1 MMEDADADEVTALL
15 QLLATVPNVKA
26 AVRAARKAVEAE
38 GGGRSP
44 RPSIAVTR
52 GARSFSGDD
61 EGEKPAAAHERRIEA
76 LRRRL
81 LLEDA
86 DAPPPPPPLPPSDLK
101 PTTELDL
108 AALGT
113 GAGGGD
119 EADASQRAMAILR
132 ETEGA
137 SAFERGALVKT
148 IRNDFWHQFARALD
162 RGDLSPCSLPPPGG
176 AGMRLFGRAYSS
188 SCGVVLARKKLHLPS
203 DVWCWPAGFFAKT
216 EFSTGRKKSESLD
229 SSSSSFFVADELR
242 RNAVPLEQLER
253 MAIRKEYVHFGE
265 TRASTEVAP
274 YNEVLAP
281 VTREAVVAVFAR
293 TTRPD
298 HLLLAMAARDLL
310 AVASD
315 TALPLLVLDAGGGA
329 DAVEFTAD
337 QQAGLL
343 AKLCEAKPSFCLRP
357 HADVPAL
364 RHAPGPL
371 DAQLVAHGAYG
382 LADDVLHALL
392 RSAPAPARAA
402 RDALAHAV
410 RADNAE
416 AARAV
421 AGVVGAELSTFA
433 ADEAC
438 APGSVRHASDRCL
451 VASGAVA
458 ALIAC
463 ASGALAKRSRD
474 AVALLDAWLEK
485 ADQSSGLPPG
495 GVPRRVEDGRR
506 QGGLAPRAAT
516 HGLCGRARAGES
528 ARLPRPARVAGA
540 ERRLGRR
547 RGAREAGRTGGARVV
562 VPPAVAAPR
571 TVAVRARPR
580 GRGGLVG
587 RPARRGAGTRGAR
600 RRGDAAAVVLPEL
613 EGLTRR
619 PDRGACD

>member
-1 MMEDADADEVTALL
+1 MEDADADEVTALL

-188 SCGVVLARKKLHLPS
+188 SCGVVLARKKLHLPE

-242 RNAVPLEQLER
+242 RNAVPLEKLER

-392 RSAPAPARAA
+392 RSAPAPAR
-402 RDALAHAV
+402 
-410 RADNAE
+410 
-416 AARAV
+416 
-421 AGVVGAELSTFA
+421 
-433 ADEAC
+433 
-438 APGSVRHASDRCL
+438 
-451 VASGAVA
+451 
-458 ALIAC
+458 I
-463 ASGALAKRSRD
+463 
-474 AVALLDAWLEK
+474 
-485 ADQSSGLPPG
+485 
-495 GVPRRVEDGRR
+495 
-506 QGGLAPRAAT
+506 
-516 HGLCGRARAGES
+516 
-528 ARLPRPARVAGA
+528 
-540 ERRLGRR
+540 
-547 RGAREAGRTGGARVV
+547 
-562 VPPAVAAPR
+562 
-571 TVAVRARPR
+571 
-580 GRGGLVG
+580 
-587 RPARRGAGTRGAR
+587 
-600 RRGDAAAVVLPEL
+600 
-613 EGLTRR
+613 
-619 PDRGACD
+619 